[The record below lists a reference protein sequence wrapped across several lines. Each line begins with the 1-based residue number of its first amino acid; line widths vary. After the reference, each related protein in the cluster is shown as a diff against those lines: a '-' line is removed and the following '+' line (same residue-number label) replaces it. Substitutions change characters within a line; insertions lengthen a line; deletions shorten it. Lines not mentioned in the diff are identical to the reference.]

1 MMTLVSKKLAGIGFV
16 SVELEIG
23 RKTAAESTKTLQQF
37 VTSGPTSNTEPP
49 SVSDMN
55 FNLVAFL
62 KLKRF
67 DHSGRKA
74 DRETVSPFGDL
85 HGNRPWI
92 YVRYCVYPR
101 NALVNAPRRI
111 GKKA

>member
-1 MMTLVSKKLAGIGFV
+1 MMTLVSKTLAGIGFV
-16 SVELEIG
+16 SVELEID
-23 RKTAAESTKTLQQF
+23 RKTAAESTETLQQF

-55 FNLVAFL
+55 FDLVAFL
-62 KLKRF
+62 KLERF

-74 DRETVSPFGDL
+74 DRETVAPFGDL

-92 YVRYCVYPR
+92 YVSYNVYPESV
-101 NALVNAPRRI
+101 LVNAPQDV
-111 GKKA
+111 